1 MNVVDIILLVLFI
14 PAIIRGIH
22 KGFIE
27 QIIAVASLF
36 LSAYLAYLFAERV
49 GTWLSAY
56 IEGVSKEVLYIISFV
71 IIIIVT
77 VLLLRL
83 LARLLSSIIST
94 ISLGWLNSALGVL
107 LSLLFT
113 TLIIGVVLMA
123 FNSLNASTFHIDT
136 SLIESSVVYQWIAKI
151 TDTLFPFIEDIF
163 SQISDGGAKMC

>member
-14 PAIIRGIH
+14 PAVIRGIH

-36 LSAYLAYLFAERV
+36 LSAYLAYLFADRV

-113 TLIIGVVLMA
+113 TLVIGVVLMA
-123 FNSLNASTFHIDT
+123 FNSLNTSTFHIDT
-136 SLIESSVVYQWIAKI
+136 SLIESSMVYQWIAKI
-151 TDTLFPFIEDIF
+151 TDSLFPFIEDIF